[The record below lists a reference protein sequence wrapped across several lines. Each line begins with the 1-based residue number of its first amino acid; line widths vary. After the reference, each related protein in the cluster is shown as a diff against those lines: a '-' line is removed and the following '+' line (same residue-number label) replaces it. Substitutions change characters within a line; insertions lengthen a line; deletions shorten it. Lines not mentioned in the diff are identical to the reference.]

1 MEIAT
6 LAMRQTVHY
15 NLYAYLY
22 ELAPALTYSSM
33 DINIEEILPIMYL
46 FQCEMM

>member
-1 MEIAT
+1 MEIAI
-6 LAMRQTVHY
+6 LALRQTVHY

-22 ELAPALTYSSM
+22 ELAPALKYSSV
-33 DINIEEILPIMYL
+33 DINIEEILPIMYR